1 MKKLLMK
8 DRLNNINITAKE
20 LRAICKEYEYNEQE
34 HLMLDE
40 GEDERPYLIKKAMTH
55 LDKSDYIIFCLYMEY
70 KSERKVASLLGCSRT
85 PLHNNLAK
93 TKEHIQS
100 FLI

>member
-1 MKKLLMK
+1 MK
-8 DRLNNINITAKE
+8 DRINNLNITAKE
-20 LRAICKEYEYNEQE
+20 LKAICKEYEYNEQE

-40 GEDERPYLIKKAMTH
+40 GEDERPHLIKKAMTN

-93 TKEHIQS
+93 TKEQIYNYLCS
-100 FLI
+100 